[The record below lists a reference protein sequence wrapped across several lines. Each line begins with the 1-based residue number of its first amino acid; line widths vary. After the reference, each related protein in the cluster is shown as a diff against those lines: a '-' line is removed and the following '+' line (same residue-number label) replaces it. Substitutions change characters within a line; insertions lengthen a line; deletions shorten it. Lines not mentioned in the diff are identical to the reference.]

1 MIQAAALPLL
11 EPKRVEQDRLAL
23 QKHFKYKRDHVLKRL
38 AEMGLVVENPPTSTF
53 YIWLDLSQLPAPL
66 NSGLAFF
73 EACLREK

>member
-1 MIQAAALPLL
+1 VIQAAALPLL